1 MPSANAPKEAPS
13 SRSESARRACACPR
27 ANRSKFFGSCSSV
40 RSVSATA
47 DYGDVATRVANLTR
61 ESNDLLLERL
71 AGRIADEVLT
81 IDRVEGVEVTV
92 TKLRPPIPE
101 TLDSTAVRILRHRQ
115 ATEITEVA
123 ERGSHLAIIALGSN
137 LGDRAGYLRH
147 AVESLPGVTRQ
158 SLVYETDPVGGPD
171 GQGAYLNM
179 VVSLRTTLDPYAL
192 LRRCQRIE
200 AEAQRERV
208 VVWGPRTL
216 DIDVLF
222 YDDIAIDDSTL
233 TIPHPLWAE
242 RSFVLSPLSDVA
254 PERCPAGWEQS
265 VPSLGVRAIGPL
277 ESVVVV

>member
-1 MPSANAPKEAPS
+1 MFVDLHDAGANDEL
-13 SRSESARRACACPR
+13 
-27 ANRSKFFGSCSSV
+27 
-40 RSVSATA
+40 SATA
-47 DYGDVATRVANLTR
+47 DYGDVASRVANLTR

-123 ERGSHLAIIALGSN
+123 ERGFHVAIIALGSN

-277 ESVVVV
+277 ESVAGV